1 MIVTSS
7 WLVRQLELFT
17 PLSHDFLVFGTS
29 LATWW
34 YTLPL
39 AFLVLP
45 SLFLAGE
52 LLWFAMI
59 FSVIWGYREQTLAL
73 QKMFENDQ
81 KRTGCAQSA
90 RNDRFLF
97 RLLPL
102 VNFFMF
108 TFAALALYGNRDTQ
122 SEFDR
127 FVILA
132 VASFIVLLYELL
144 ACVEPIKKYRGP
156 KIP

>member
-1 MIVTSS
+1 MTKNEQGVHS
-7 WLVRQLELFT
+7 RQ
-17 PLSHDFLVFGTS
+17 G
-29 LATWW
+29 
-34 YTLPL
+34 
-39 AFLVLP
+39 
-45 SLFLAGE
+45 
-52 LLWFAMI
+52 M
-59 FSVIWGYREQTLAL
+59 
-73 QKMFENDQ
+73 
-81 KRTGCAQSA
+81 TGS
-90 RNDRFLF
+90 FF